1 MGLSRRIKYKFKF
14 TRKYNTNVYNF
25 FTKKKSTRKVFEEKY
40 LINFLQVETESLKT
54 RFSYLIQKL
63 WFAKYRQRRL
73 VIGRKKH
80 LKSKFSNLRKKAKTL
95 FFIFFYANKKKI
107 QQQKIFSS
115 TRVSFFSCLNFF
127 CFYKLFLNFF
137 LFLAAFSFKQ
147 AKVLTVL
154 QEKNLEKN
162 HFVFAKAKGL
172 TKKTG
177 RTVFGKNK
185 RVSNVAA
192 NKFKFF
198 NKTRSLFHKI
208 QNVIFYKKRH
218 FALVR
223 KKSFGFVKNNL
234 RTLFSPQV
242 KILKNYFNSK
252 VLFNKNRLANK
263 DFFLQ
268 KHKKLEMALFFSI
281 KNKKKQNKNIVNFD
295 LYKREGFEIAWFFF
309 DLLQNFYLYE
319 KLQSKIFNEF
329 NLLFIMAFPFFSQK
343 MRKFLLK
350 TFFKQKTLP
359 IFKYNQRAPRVFEYF
374 FTKLQKKYGFKA
386 MDVPFRL
393 DVPLPRYKIKK
404 QTEKLEMYKLLKI
417 TRRNYGHVSRKIFW
431 KIREKVYNKT
441 KGYAFFNQLLFYE
454 SRLDIFLMRARLC
467 DSLQEARGFIFK
479 GWICVNGKQIFNLN
493 YIVTLMDIV
502 SVFSE
507 KMIIFKHFFLNKC
520 LQLLNE
526 YSTTMGKIFPKYLE
540 SNFLHMAFCYV
551 PKIFSVEKIPGQFAL
566 NKTAVTNWGKFTY

>member
-54 RFSYLIQKL
+54 RFTYLIQKL

-73 VIGRKKH
+73 FISKKEH
-80 LKSKFSNLRKKAKTL
+80 LKLKVSNSRKKAKTL
-95 FFIFFYANKKKI
+95 FLVLFYANKIKI
-107 QQQKIFSS
+107 QQQKIFSA
-115 TRVSFFSCLNFF
+115 TRVGFFSCLNFF

-137 LFLAAFSFKQ
+137 FFLAAFSFKQ
-147 AKVLTVL
+147 VRVLTVL
-154 QEKNLEKN
+154 QKKSLNRIYAVFSKGFIKKN
-162 HFVFAKAKGL
+162 
-172 TKKTG
+172 G
-177 RTVFGKNK
+177 RAVFGKNK
-185 RVSNVAA
+185 RDSVVAT
-192 NKFKFF
+192 NRLKFF
-198 NKTRSLFHKI
+198 NKTRSLFYKT
-208 QNVIFYKKRH
+208 QNVIFYKKRNFKLVCKDSFN
-218 FALVR
+218 FA
-223 KKSFGFVKNNL
+223 KKNL
-234 RTLFSPQV
+234 RTLPSPQA
-242 KILKNYFNSK
+242 KIIKNYFN
-252 VLFNKNRLANK
+252 VLFNKESFANK
-263 DFFLQ
+263 DFFLRKQ
-268 KHKKLEMALFFSI
+268 KKSETALFFFI
-281 KNKKKQNKNIVNFD
+281 KSKKNQHKNIINFD
-295 LYKREGFEIAWFFF
+295 LYKREGFEISWFFF

-329 NLLFIMAFPFFSQK
+329 NLLFIMAFPFFSLK

-350 TFFKQKTLP
+350 TFFKQKNLP
-359 IFKYNQRAPRVFEYF
+359 VFKYNQRAPRVFAYF

-417 TRRNYGHVSRKIFW
+417 TRRNYGHLSRKIFW
-431 KIREKVYNKT
+431 KIRKKVYNKT

-502 SVFSE
+502 SVFSK
-507 KMIIFKHFFLNKC
+507 KMITFKHFFLNKC

-526 YSTTMGKIFPKYLE
+526 YSTTIGKIFPKYLE